1 MTDDDG
7 VDRSSSSVE
16 RLDPRHYGDP
26 VDHRP
31 AHVAPPDEED
41 QDDEDSGQA

>member
-16 RLDPRHYGDP
+16 RLDPQHYGDP
-26 VDHRP
+26 EDHRP
-31 AHVAPPDEED
+31 AHVAPPDED
-41 QDDEDSGQA
+41 QDDEERGES